1 MGRGLDLGCI
11 QRPCRQRLL
20 GMTRLTSPPALL
32 LALVLFLG
40 GLACG
45 APTRAAPQPR
55 ATALSASSYLP
66 VSDAEMAE
74 ALRAPAITCVSAAT
88 ASGCAAD
95 LDLHPNAP
103 EPASAQP
110 GVL

>member
-1 MGRGLDLGCI
+1 MNRF
-11 QRPCRQRLL
+11 PA
-20 GMTRLTSPPALL
+20 SPVPFLALALL
-32 LALVLFLG
+32 MG

-45 APTRAAPQPR
+45 VPTRTASQASAPQPR
-55 ATALSASSYLP
+55 APGLSASSYLP
-66 VSDAEMAE
+66 VSDAELAE
-74 ALRAPAITCVSAAT
+74 ALRAPAITCVAAAT

-95 LDLHPNAP
+95 PDLHPNQP